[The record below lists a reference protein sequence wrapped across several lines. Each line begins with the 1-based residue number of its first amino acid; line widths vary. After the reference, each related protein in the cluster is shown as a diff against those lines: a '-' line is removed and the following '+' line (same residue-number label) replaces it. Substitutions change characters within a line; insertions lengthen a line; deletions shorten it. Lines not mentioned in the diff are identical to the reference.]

1 MIQWFITRKCAG
13 ETRWCGFVDG
23 RLCNANMSYI
33 RNPGEDWMVQLW
45 YLVLGRS
52 LLRTILPEHVDVFL
66 GRLPGGIGEAG
77 MR

>member
-1 MIQWFITRKCAG
+1 
-13 ETRWCGFVDG
+13 
-23 RLCNANMSYI
+23 
-33 RNPGEDWMVQLW
+33 MVQLW